1 MAKKET
7 VPAGDKL
14 ASLVAVKIAA
24 GLSQAD
30 ALEVAERQIK
40 HDEAIAAQAAAKSS
54 PAAE

>member
-14 ASLVAVKIAA
+14 ASLVAAKIAA

-30 ALEVAERQIK
+30 ALEIAKRQIER
-40 HDEAIAAQAAAKSS
+40 DEANASKPSH
-54 PAAE
+54 AAE